1 MVCKMKADAV
11 KIADGVYW
19 VGVMDWDIRN
29 YHGYTL
35 GGTTYNVYLV
45 FGDDKV
51 ALIDNTYPG
60 TSAQMFGRISDAFER
75 EGTDERIDL
84 IIQNHIERDHSG
96 SITEVWKRHRPEII
110 CTEKASEGLRQH
122 YPIPDEAVFKTV
134 KTGDSI
140 DLGGKTLTFLEAP
153 MLHWPDSMFTLLG
166 EEGILFSND
175 AFGQHLCISRRFD
188 TDVPENVLMD
198 AAKKFYANLLTPLSP
213 LVLRKFSEVK
223 ELGLLEKIR
232 MIAPSHGQIW
242 TEPMRIIEAYTAWAT
257 GECRDKATIIY
268 DTMHYSTRM
277 LAHAL
282 AEGLMAED
290 VDVSMHFLHE
300 DERSEIVKN
309 ILDSKAVFIGSPTM
323 FNGPFPSL
331 GDMMYYLKGLT
342 FDRTGFKRLAVV
354 FGSRGWGGGAVRTLT
369 DEISKAGFEVAE
381 TLEVNYV
388 PNEDD
393 LARCYSIGKS
403 IGKRIKEM

>member
-1 MVCKMKADAV
+1 MKADAV

-60 TSAQMFGRISDAFER
+60 TSPQMFGRISDAFER
-75 EGTDERIDL
+75 EGRDESIDL

-96 SITEVWKRHRPEII
+96 SILEVWKRHRPEII
-110 CTEKASEGLRQH
+110 CTEKASEGLREH
-122 YPIPDEAVFKTV
+122 YPIPYEAVFKTV

-166 EEGILFSND
+166 EDGILFSND

-188 TDVPENVLMD
+188 TDVPEAVLMD
-198 AAKKFYANLLTPLSP
+198 AAMKFYANLLTPLSP

-223 ELGLLEKIR
+223 DLGLLEKIR

-242 TEPMRIIEAYTAWAT
+242 TEPMKIIEAYTAWAT

-309 ILDSKAVFIGSPTM
+309 ILESKALFIGSPTM

-331 GDMMYYLKGLT
+331 GDIMYYLKGLT
-342 FDRTGFKRLAVV
+342 FDRTGFRRLAVV
-354 FGSRGWGGGAVRTLT
+354 FGSKGWGGGAVRTLK
-369 DEISKAGFEVAE
+369 DEISAAGFEVAE
-381 TLEVNYV
+381 TLEVSYV
-388 PNEDD
+388 PDEDD